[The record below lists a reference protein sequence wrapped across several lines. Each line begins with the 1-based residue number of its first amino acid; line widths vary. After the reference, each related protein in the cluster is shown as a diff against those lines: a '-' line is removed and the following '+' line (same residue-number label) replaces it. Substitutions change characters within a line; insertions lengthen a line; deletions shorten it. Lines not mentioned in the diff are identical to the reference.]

1 MIDSAACEGMIVVEG
16 PDRLR
21 RDAVL
26 VRCGVPLYLLVTAA
40 HVTLTP
46 AQREDIV
53 VEGIAAPWSLL
64 CLCDR
69 QPMYSRFPEVEPSA
83 PTAAGGR
90 GPVRAAHPG
99 GPGVRR
105 RRGGARTGARG
116 GCAADASLEGDDDGG
131 DGSIPAVVMVSA
143 EMSAAMH
150 ADDPDAVRKLIETGE
165 LVDRTDRDLLRT
177 PLLWAAEGGYTD
189 LGLFV

>member
-1 MIDSAACEGMIVVEG
+1 MYAQISQDSRVTQPLGALSGEGDLWRLLAADGMIDGAACEGMIVGEG

-53 VEGIAAPWSLL
+53 VEGIAAPWSLR

-90 GPVRAAHPG
+90 GPVRPAHPG

-105 RRGGARTGARG
+105 RRGPDCSATIR
-116 GCAADASLEGDDDGG
+116 
-131 DGSIPAVVMVSA
+131 IAVLPHGRM
-143 EMSAAMH
+143 
-150 ADDPDAVRKLIETGE
+150 
-165 LVDRTDRDLLRT
+165 
-177 PLLWAAEGGYTD
+177 
-189 LGLFV
+189 